1 MFDLLPCGV
10 VSPGLGEGGQDEVTG
25 DVEAYM
31 EEQVGR
37 PQELAVSR
45 QKGGSEDR
53 TSYFCSLN

>member
-1 MFDLLPCGV
+1 
-10 VSPGLGEGGQDEVTG
+10 VSPGLGEGGQDEVRG